1 MNELQNFNF
10 NNLPVRTVLIAE
22 EPWFV
27 AKDVADILEYSETAQ
42 MTRRLDKEDS
52 MSVKL
57 TGMNMKSTI
66 INESGLYEAI
76 IGSKKKEVKPFKR
89 WITHEVLP
97 MIRKTGNYQAKPQ
110 TSNLSPELQMF
121 NQLFQASAN
130 VEIEQKRQAEELE
143 TVKNSVGA
151 VEKSVDNISEIVALS
166 TSDWRKQSQAII
178 RKIAYKLGAGTAYQ
192 EIGKQIY
199 QETER
204 AARCS
209 LKIRLTN
216 MRKTMALEG
225 ASKSSRDKKNY
236 LDVIDK
242 DPKLVNIYMHTV
254 KQFAIKYQVDVA

>member
-1 MNELQNFNF
+1 MNQLESTLTS
-10 NNLPVRTVLIAE
+10 LE
-22 EPWFV
+22 
-27 AKDVADILEYSETAQ
+27 VADMVGRDHGKVMRDIARILEQLGEAKNGSSYFTEDTYISTQNKELPCYRLTKKGCELFSTRMTGAKGTQFAVAYIERFNQ
-42 MTRRLDKEDS
+42 MEQHIK
-52 MSVKL
+52 
-57 TGMNMKSTI
+57 
-66 INESGLYEAI
+66 
-76 IGSKKKEVKPFKR
+76 
-89 WITHEVLP
+89 
-97 MIRKTGNYQAKPQ
+97 QQ

-130 VEIEQKRQAEELE
+130 VELEQKRQAEKI
-143 TVKNSVGA
+143 TA

-166 TSDWRKQSQAII
+166 TSDWRKQSQTII

-209 LKIRLTN
+209 LKTRLTN

-254 KQFAIKYQVDVA
+254 KQFAIKYQIDVA

>member
-1 MNELQNFNF
+1 MNQLENTLTSLEVAEMVGKKHSELMKDIRRYIGYLNEGKIPPVDFFIESTYQDSKNETRPNFLLTKQGCEMVSN
-10 NNLPVRTVLIAE
+10 
-22 EPWFV
+22 
-27 AKDVADILEYSETAQ
+27 
-42 MTRRLDKEDS
+42 
-52 MSVKL
+52 KL
-57 TGMNMKSTI
+57 TG
-66 INESGLYEAI
+66 
-76 IGSKKKEVKPFKR
+76 
-89 WITHEVLP
+89 
-97 MIRKTGNYQAKPQ
+97 AKGVQFTAKYVSRFNQMEQHIKQQ
-110 TSNLSPELQMF
+110 TSSLSPELQMF

-130 VEIEQKRQAEELE
+130 VELEQKRQAEKI
-143 TVKNSVGA
+143 TA

-166 TSDWRKQSQAII
+166 TSDWRKQSQTII

>member
-1 MNELQNFNF
+1 MNQLENTLTSLEVAEMVGREH
-10 NNLPVRTVLIAE
+10 NNVLKDIRNIIEQIGAVKNYHTY
-22 EPWFV
+22 FV
-27 AKDVADILEYSETAQ
+27 EDVYKDIQ
-42 MTRRLDKEDS
+42 GKERPCF
-52 MSVKL
+52 KL
-57 TGMNMKSTI
+57 TKKGCELFGGRM
-66 INESGLYEAI
+66 SGAK
-76 IGSKKKEVKPFKR
+76 G
-89 WITHEVLP
+89 THFAMDYIERFNQ
-97 MIRKTGNYQAKPQ
+97 MEQHIKQQ

-130 VEIEQKRQAEELE
+130 VELEQKRQAEKI
-143 TVKNSVGA
+143 TA

-166 TSDWRKQSQAII
+166 TSDWRKQSQTII

-236 LDVIDK
+236 LDVIEK

>member
-1 MNELQNFNF
+1 MNQLENTLTSLEVAEMVGKKHSELMKDIRRYIGYLNEGKIPPVDFFIESTYQDSKNETRPNFLLTKQGCEMVSN
-10 NNLPVRTVLIAE
+10 
-22 EPWFV
+22 
-27 AKDVADILEYSETAQ
+27 
-42 MTRRLDKEDS
+42 
-52 MSVKL
+52 KL
-57 TGMNMKSTI
+57 TG
-66 INESGLYEAI
+66 
-76 IGSKKKEVKPFKR
+76 
-89 WITHEVLP
+89 
-97 MIRKTGNYQAKPQ
+97 AKGVQFTAKYVSRFNQMEQHIKQQ
-110 TSNLSPELQMF
+110 TSSLSPELQMF

-130 VEIEQKRQAEELE
+130 VELEQKRQAEKI
-143 TVKNSVGA
+143 TA

-166 TSDWRKQSQAII
+166 TSDWRKQSQTII

-225 ASKSSRDKKNY
+225 ASKSSRDKKNC

>member
-1 MNELQNFNF
+1 MNQIENTLTSLEVAEMVGRRHDQVMRDIRQIIEDLGEHKSVGSSENIDINMFFVESTYTSAQNKELPCYLVTKQGCEVFGNRMTGAKGTQFTVGYVSRFN
-10 NNLPVRTVLIAE
+10 
-22 EPWFV
+22 
-27 AKDVADILEYSETAQ
+27 Q
-42 MTRRLDKEDS
+42 MEQHIK
-52 MSVKL
+52 
-57 TGMNMKSTI
+57 
-66 INESGLYEAI
+66 
-76 IGSKKKEVKPFKR
+76 
-89 WITHEVLP
+89 
-97 MIRKTGNYQAKPQ
+97 QQ
-110 TSNLSPELQMF
+110 TSDLSPELQMF

-130 VEIEQKRQAEELE
+130 VELEQKRQAEELDA
-143 TVKNSVGA
+143 VKNSVGA